1 VGDVREPNVL
11 QYDNNSTKLISVK
24 QAKCDITKSSY
35 GIATTG
41 PDEEMINK

>member
-1 VGDVREPNVL
+1 VEDVREPTVL

-35 GIATTG
+35 GNATTG
-41 PDEEMINK
+41 PDDEMINK